1 MVRKKNSLRVVLT
14 MDLIMQ
20 SIVVEVDGEELEPV
34 DSGVCHCSGASRS
47 KPNGS
52 AAGENM
58 PETKGLTGPDAGERI
73 LATATSLFALH
84 GYNGVSTRDIA
95 SAAQVNEVTIFR
107 HYPRK
112 HDLYLAVMKSGLRQL
127 HLRGDLLTGIS

>member
-1 MVRKKNSLRVVLT
+1 MREH
-14 MDLIMQ
+14 D
-20 SIVVEVDGEELEPV
+20 
-34 DSGVCHCSGASRS
+34 
-47 KPNGS
+47 
-52 AAGENM
+52 M
-58 PETKGLTGPDAGERI
+58 PETKGIAGPDAGERI

-84 GYNGVSTRDIA
+84 GYNGVSTREIA

-127 HLRGDLLTGIS
+127 HLRGDLLAGIAEARDGQTALALTFDLISRADEIGCLRWQGVPE